1 MVNRIISVDDTSTAV
16 PKMPSSVMYMWP
28 TMRATSMPWCVH
40 GGGSCEPMM
49 A

>member
-1 MVNRIISVDDTSTAV
+1 MVKRMMSVADTSTAV

-28 TMRATSMPWCVH
+28 TMRPTSYPRCVH
-40 GGGSCEPMM
+40 GEGSHGPRK